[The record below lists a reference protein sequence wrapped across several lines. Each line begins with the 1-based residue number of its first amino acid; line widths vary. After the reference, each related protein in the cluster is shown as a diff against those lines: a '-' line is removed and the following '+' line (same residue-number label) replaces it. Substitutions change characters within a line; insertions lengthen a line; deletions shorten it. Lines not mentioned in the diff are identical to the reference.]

1 MTNAERI
8 TQANL
13 YAYQTRLVEEALAQ
27 GLFDIG
33 DIANIPEEDRDGNVA
48 EILEWLLVS
57 DWLARRL
64 EERGKPVLKN
74 EYGTWWGRQT
84 SGQQP
89 FLDHVI
95 RVIAGDTPDDKD
107 EDEEEENE

>member
-33 DIANIPEEDRDGNVA
+33 DIANIPEEDRDGP
-48 EILEWLLVS
+48 L
-57 DWLARRL
+57 
-64 EERGKPVLKN
+64 
-74 EYGTWWGRQT
+74 Q
-84 SGQQP
+84 
-89 FLDHVI
+89 
-95 RVIAGDTPDDKD
+95 
-107 EDEEEENE
+107 